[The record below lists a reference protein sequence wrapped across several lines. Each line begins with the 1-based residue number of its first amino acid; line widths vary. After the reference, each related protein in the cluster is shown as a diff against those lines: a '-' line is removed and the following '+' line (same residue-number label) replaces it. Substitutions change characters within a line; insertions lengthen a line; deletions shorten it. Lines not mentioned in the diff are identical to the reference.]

1 MRKEMQLP
9 ASNRFLSVIKYICWR
24 INFSATTETLLPGCI
39 VNWCSKYSKPVDDG
53 FFFFFL
59 TLRGLVVFFFR
70 MEFAETRMHYMVLL
84 FQ

>member
-53 FFFFFL
+53 LFFFFFNSER
-59 TLRGLVVFFFR
+59 TSGIFFFR

-84 FQ
+84 F